1 MCYNDIM
8 LIKKMPPGM
17 LRRIVDQVLLDRPP
31 NSPLS
36 PWVCCSVSTES
47 PGSQRSDTATSQP
60 GGALEAL
67 SQSVGRRTVFNW
79 LRQREHV
86 RSFYKTTLHIHK
98 PHLWSSVQD
107 SDDPGSGKWLF
118 LSRVAPLVGQRNILT
133 VISCLINQ
141 ASQATTLS
149 QTDRSNTF
157 TMYYLIREFHAI
169 TVSYPSVFFMGV
181 TIVYKVYK
189 MAADTGIWCGLV
201 SSVER

>member
-1 MCYNDIM
+1 M
-8 LIKKMPPGM
+8 
-17 LRRIVDQVLLDRPP
+17 
-31 NSPLS
+31 
-36 PWVCCSVSTES
+36 
-47 PGSQRSDTATSQP
+47 
-60 GGALEAL
+60 
-67 SQSVGRRTVFNW
+67 
-79 LRQREHV
+79 
-86 RSFYKTTLHIHK
+86 
-98 PHLWSSVQD
+98 
-107 SDDPGSGKWLF
+107 
-118 LSRVAPLVGQRNILT
+118 APLVGQRNILT